1 MKLTR
6 IINDI
11 EDTKT
16 ALAAAAK
23 VGLELERTLLQARL
37 FNLEEEYKKELEGG
51 NKKCL
56 IKG

>member
-37 FNLEEEYKKELEGG
+37 FNLEEYKKELEGG

>member
-23 VGLELERTLLQARL
+23 VGLELERTLLQTRL
-37 FNLEEEYKKELEGG
+37 FNLEKYKKELEGG